1 MSSSSQRLRRLMRSI
16 LHAAMIAPVPN
27 LIMVQL
33 LFGAICSA
41 LFNPFSESGRALSSH
56 RRRGRGDDHYD
67 PLGSVFGC
75 VVFVL
80 GVLCFGFVEKGKRGK
95 GEKEVE

>member
-1 MSSSSQRLRRLMRSI
+1 MRSI

-41 LFNPFSESGRALSSH
+41 LFNPFSENGRALSSH
-56 RRRGRGDDHYD
+56 RRRGREDHYD

-80 GVLCFGFVEKGKRGK
+80 GVLCFGFVEKGKRG